1 MSVTAV
7 LKLQRQ
13 RFVLLC
19 VFQFL
24 FLVLS
29 GEAAAVWIVL
39 YTQKTK
45 HMVAKNNFY
54 FYEIFT
60 KHFYHEFQ
68 AMSMTLFCMAG
79 LCDTGSRYF

>member
-1 MSVTAV
+1 MFSTKTLCGHFQVPKFVDRRIILMSVTAV

-39 YTQKTK
+39 YTLKTK
-45 HMVAKNNFY
+45 HMVAKT
-54 FYEIFT
+54 IF
-60 KHFYHEFQ
+60 
-68 AMSMTLFCMAG
+68 L
-79 LCDTGSRYF
+79 

>member
-39 YTQKTK
+39 YTLTTK
-45 HMVAKNNFY
+45 NMVAKTIV
-54 FYEIFT
+54 IFT
-60 KHFYHEFQ
+60 KYLRNIFIMNFRQ
-68 AMSMTLFCMAG
+68 CL
-79 LCDTGSRYF
+79 